1 MTYSA
6 PEDNGRLCHV
16 HSLALCTEIG
26 ERLRTSLA
34 GQPVA
39 LPPSLRTLMTRLRDE
54 PPVLGT

>member
-1 MTYSA
+1 MTCSA
-6 PEDNGRLCHV
+6 PEDDGRLCHV

-34 GQPVA
+34 RQSVA

-54 PPVLGT
+54 PPVLET

>member
-26 ERLRTSLA
+26 ERLRTDLA
-34 GQPVA
+34 RPSVA
-39 LPPSLRTLMTRLRDE
+39 LPPALLRLTARLRDE
-54 PPVLGT
+54 PAALET

>member
-6 PEDNGRLCHV
+6 PEDDARLCHV

-34 GQPVA
+34 RPSVA
-39 LPPSLRTLMTRLRDE
+39 LPPSLRTLMMRMRDA
-54 PPVLGT
+54 PPVLET

>member
-6 PEDNGRLCHV
+6 PENDGRLCHI

-34 GQPVA
+34 PQSVA
-39 LPPSLRTLMTRLRDE
+39 LPPSLRTLMTRLRDA
-54 PPVLGT
+54 PPVLET